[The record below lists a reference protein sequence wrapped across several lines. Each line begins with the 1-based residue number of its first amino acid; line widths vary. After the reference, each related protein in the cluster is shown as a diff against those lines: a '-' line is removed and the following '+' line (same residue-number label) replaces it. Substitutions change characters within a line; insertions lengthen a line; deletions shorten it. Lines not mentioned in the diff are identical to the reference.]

1 MYGSCFRGVNHKHI
15 ESIKNYKNYLV
26 RIDKEDDGINKISI
40 LPIIKPEELGS
51 DNRCQLQL
59 ENPDITEGSQQCVLY
74 PSE

>member
-1 MYGSCFRGVNHKHI
+1 MYGLCFRGVNRKHI

-40 LPIIKPEELGS
+40 LPIIKSEELGT

-59 ENPDITEGSQQCVLY
+59 ENSDITEGSQQCVFY